1 MFFLPATIKGQH
13 GVTCATCSFK
23 GTCLI
28 SHYEGHTYMS
38 DFRNPRRKGK
48 INTITTRL
56 IFFVMSTMYAHYAYS

>member
-1 MFFLPATIKGQH
+1 LMFFLPATIKGQH

-38 DFRNPRRKGK
+38 GILEEKAK
-48 INTITTRL
+48 
-56 IFFVMSTMYAHYAYS
+56 